1 MTSKPQITALI
12 AAIESHMTSIRQHT
26 SAAAEYSESRVRVIA
41 ALTVAFQAGPHGLGE
56 SGMLAIEIVE
66 LAMKLPPQ
74 PGAGRTATTESYVDG
89 TVVTRVQSFPLPHAM
104 LADCVVILRR
114 VADAPDGAQLDG
126 AWPPEVVER
135 ANAARYVPRV
145 DLARVDL
152 PEVVVRRE

>member
-1 MTSKPQITALI
+1 MTSSKPQITTLI
-12 AAIESHMTSIRQHT
+12 AAIEDHMASIREHST
-26 SAAAEYSESRVRVIA
+26 ATEEYSESRVRVIA

-74 PGAGRTATTESYVDG
+74 PDVAYGKDAYVVGTTIHQVP
-89 TVVTRVQSFPLPHAM
+89 RFPLPHAM
-104 LADCVVILRR
+104 LADCLAILRR
-114 VADAPDGAQLDG
+114 VESADGTRLDG
-126 AWPPEVVER
+126 AWSQESAAR